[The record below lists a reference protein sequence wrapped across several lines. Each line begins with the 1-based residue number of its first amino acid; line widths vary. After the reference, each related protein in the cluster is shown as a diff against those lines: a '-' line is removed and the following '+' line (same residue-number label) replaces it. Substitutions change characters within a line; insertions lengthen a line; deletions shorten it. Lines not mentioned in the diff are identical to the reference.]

1 MTRNKKWILGGACA
15 AIGVAGIGAGVAYA
29 TDRAQPQDPE
39 SERNAEAAYTQAHR
53 GEAKV
58 SEQQAVAA
66 ALARHPGGVV
76 EVHLENE
83 DGGLRWEVKP
93 DDGQQ
98 VWEVQVD
105 STTGDVVSDQPDE

>member
-1 MTRNKKWILGGACA
+1 MTRNKKWIIGGACA
-15 AIGVAGIGAGVAYA
+15 AIGVVGIGAGVAVA

-39 SERNAEAAYTQAHR
+39 SERNAEAAYTQAHS

-58 SEQQAVAA
+58 SEQQAVDT
-66 ALARHPGGVV
+66 ALARHPGRVV
-76 EVHLENE
+76 DVHLENE
-83 DGGLRWEVKP
+83 GRRLRWEVKP

-105 STTGDVVSDQPDE
+105 SMTGDIVSDQPDE